1 MPLEDEEMYE
11 LRMAR
16 MQWLDP
22 DRKEKA
28 MGALKKLA
36 MDWQFMDADDL
47 VWFLNT
53 DISGKRLLGF
63 GEAQYG
69 DIEGVLG
76 SPTILRQRKEQG
88 VAMMRFKRQEKKW
101 EWVWTLRCA
110 WGLKWSDGAVAII
123 HDRDS
128 SVKEMEDLKHWHV
141 TGDIQGWDRL
151 NSGLVINDYCVKLKS
166 A

>member
-1 MPLEDEEMYE
+1 MSLEDEEMYE

-53 DISGKRLLGF
+53 SLSGKRLLGF
-63 GEAQYG
+63 GEAQYC

-76 SPTILRQRKEQG
+76 SPTILNQRSQKG
-88 VAMMRFKRQEKKW
+88 IAMMQFKEDSKEWKW
-101 EWVWTLRCA
+101 AWTLRCA
-110 WGLKWSDGAVAII
+110 RS
-123 HDRDS
+123 
-128 SVKEMEDLKHWHV
+128 
-141 TGDIQGWDRL
+141 
-151 NSGLVINDYCVKLKS
+151 
-166 A
+166 

>member
-53 DISGKRLLGF
+53 GLSGKRLLGF

-76 SPTILRQRKEQG
+76 SPTILNQRSQKG
-88 VAMMRFKRQEKKW
+88 IAMMEFKEDSKEWKW
-101 EWVWTLRCA
+101 AWTLRCA
-110 WGLKWSDGAVAII
+110 WGLMWSDGAVAII